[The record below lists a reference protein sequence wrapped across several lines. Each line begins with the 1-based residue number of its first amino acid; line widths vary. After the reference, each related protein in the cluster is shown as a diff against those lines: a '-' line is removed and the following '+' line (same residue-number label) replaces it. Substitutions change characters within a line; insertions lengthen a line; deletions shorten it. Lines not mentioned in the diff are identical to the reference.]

1 MYQHTLD
8 IFVIALPNNWDKI
21 LELGYKFIPCAL
33 GPDWRREPQKHSFEY
48 PVSAGQGP
56 RPWPKAENSPSG

>member
-21 LELGYKFIPCAL
+21 LELGYDLHPARSAL
-33 GPDWRREPQKHSFEY
+33 TGERSL
-48 PVSAGQGP
+48 
-56 RPWPKAENSPSG
+56 ENTALNIQ